1 MNFIIDNWYFIV
13 LAIAVLVVSGIAI
26 YTFINY
32 PTDEKLKK
40 VREWLL
46 VIVQQAEKE
55 FGTKTGKMKLAWCYD
70 LFISKFP
77 AIAKVISFESF
88 SLIVDDAL
96 NEFEKLLVD
105 NKQLQIKTYD
115 RELTEEE
122 KKVLRNKIS

>member
-1 MNFIIDNWYFIV
+1 M
-13 LAIAVLVVSGIAI
+13 
-26 YTFINY
+26 
-32 PTDEKLKK
+32 
-40 VREWLL
+40 
-46 VIVQQAEKE
+46 
-55 FGTKTGKMKLAWCYD
+55 
-70 LFISKFP
+70 FISKFP
-77 AIAKVISFESF
+77 AIAKVFSFESF